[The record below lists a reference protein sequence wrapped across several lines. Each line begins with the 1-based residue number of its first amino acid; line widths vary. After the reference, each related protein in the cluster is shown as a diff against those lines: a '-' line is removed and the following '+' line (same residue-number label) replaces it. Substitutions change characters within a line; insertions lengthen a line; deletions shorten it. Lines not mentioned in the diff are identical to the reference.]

1 MMDNVM
7 IKINGS
13 HSIRHSRPLM
23 NGPISPLHP
32 MVVPRNQVMDPMAAV
47 HSQGMVPMA
56 AAHNHGMVPMA
67 APHNHGM
74 VPMAAPHNH
83 GMVPMAAPRTQGM
96 VTAQQGTDPGLYDHL
111 RAASVTSNSNNSE

>member
-1 MMDNVM
+1 MDNVM

-67 APHNHGM
+67 APHNQ
-74 VPMAAPHNH
+74 